1 MKNNNNNVAS
11 EISTEMKRNTLQRS
25 KNSPLDESQTKF
37 NCQRLGWS
45 YHGAVLDGEL
55 YRVSQRRRYH
65 GAALSHPRYH
75 GTVSRRNCWR
85 SHNTL

>member
-37 NCQRLGWS
+37 N
-45 YHGAVLDGEL
+45 
-55 YRVSQRRRYH
+55 
-65 GAALSHPRYH
+65 
-75 GTVSRRNCWR
+75 
-85 SHNTL
+85 